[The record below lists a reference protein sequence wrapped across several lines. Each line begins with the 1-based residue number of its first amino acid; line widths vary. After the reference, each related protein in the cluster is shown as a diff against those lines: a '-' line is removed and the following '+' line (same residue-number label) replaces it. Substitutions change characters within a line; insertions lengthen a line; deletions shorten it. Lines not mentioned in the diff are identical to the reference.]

1 MKATTCPKA
10 FAEGKADSQ
19 KHPRDRGAY
28 KLMER
33 LEQWRESEREVV
45 RIARTVTR
53 PSAKYDLSHC
63 TLEDRHI
70 WLREILKITAY
81 ELSASIIPA
90 FKALT
95 GDGMAQPQIDQHL
108 PYVERR
114 CQEVLQ
120 ELERARL
127 TIKGRIKEE
136 YERMRHGESE
146 VGDALAHAREMLE
159 EIIDLGPPEIQRQI
173 YPTVLEVQCEIGS

>member
-1 MKATTCPKA
+1 MKATTCIEA

-19 KHPRDRGAY
+19 KYPRTQGAY
-28 KLMER
+28 KLGER
-33 LEQWRESEREVV
+33 LWQLKESEREVV

-70 WLREILKITAY
+70 WLREILKITAH
-81 ELSASIIPA
+81 ELSASIIPS

-95 GDGMAQPQIDQHL
+95 GDGMTQSQITQHL

-120 ELERARL
+120 GLERARQ
-127 TIKGRIKEE
+127 TIKGRIQDE
-136 YERMRHGESE
+136 YDRMRQGESV

-159 EIIDLGPPEIQRQI
+159 EIISLTPPDIQRQI
-173 YPTVLEVQCEIGS
+173 YGPVEEVI

>member
-19 KHPRDRGAY
+19 KYLRDRGAY
-28 KLMER
+28 KLAER
-33 LEQWRESEREVV
+33 LWQWKESEQEVG
-45 RIARTVTR
+45 RITASLKH
-53 PSAKYDLSHC
+53 PSSRYDLMHC
-63 TLEDRHI
+63 TFEDKHK
-70 WLREILKITAY
+70 WLTQILKHTAY
-81 ELSASIIPA
+81 ELSASIIPS

-95 GDGMAQPQIDQHL
+95 GDGMTQSQIDQHL

-120 ELERARL
+120 ELERARI
-127 TIKGRIKEE
+127 TITGNIKDE
-136 YERMRHGESE
+136 YDRMRHGESV

-159 EIIDLGPPEIQRQI
+159 EIIDLGPPDIQRQI
-173 YPTVLEVQCEIGS
+173 YPTVLEVRC